1 MPLLKKSSTAVCC
14 SLFLAVVVFSSSIPT
29 LCQAWRGSG
38 SYTLLSFCASVLRR
52 VTKLPGISS
61 RKGQSRSTAGAGD
74 SRCGYRQ
81 YRHLRLVRGAV
92 LPGCGSER
100 GDLPSAALPGEIEEI
115 PAAVIELAVYEEVK
129 GRPDDGQVVVDADVR
144 IVDAFFDV
152 CGSRGRYAIGDA
164 LNGDLAEVAFLH
176 QDENSAG
183 QPRSLDGGRIAM
195 RHAVEHGL
203 YRSKDSHFVL
213 SP

>member
-38 SYTLLSFCASVLRR
+38 SYTLLSFCASVLCR

-61 RKGQSRSTAGAGD
+61 RKGQSRSTARAGD

-164 LNGDLAEVAFLH
+164 LNGDLAEVA
-176 QDENSAG
+176 
-183 QPRSLDGGRIAM
+183 
-195 RHAVEHGL
+195 
-203 YRSKDSHFVL
+203 
-213 SP
+213 